1 MRQLLALGGIAGWF
15 TLLSLSGQPAQ
26 LDQKDREA
34 TIRWILQQQVDRGGF
49 LLKPHPPNLD
59 VIPQP
64 SLRATSGAVR
74 ALLYLRAP
82 IPNVDRHR
90 QFVLS
95 CYDPQSGGFAEPG
108 GQPDVTLTSVGIMA
122 AVALQIPPQE
132 YARSWEYLQ
141 RHAKSFEE
149 VRIAAAAVEA
159 AGVKNCPFDIR
170 PWIAQG
176 HKAAEQALQR
186 NPAQGGARDLGSAVA
201 LILRLGGDVTSEQN
215 QRYTQFLRQGQR
227 PDGGWGKSDSEHSDL
242 ESTYRVMR
250 AFVHLRSKPRDIPAL
265 SRFLAAQRSP
275 QGAYAVAPAEA
286 PSMSG
291 TYYAAAMLHWLE
303 RWENPSKN

>member
-1 MRQLLALGGIAGWF
+1 MRQILALGGIAGWF

-26 LDQKDREA
+26 LEQKDREA

-49 LLKPHPPNLD
+49 LLKPHSPNLD
-59 VIPQP
+59 GMPQP

-74 ALLYLRAP
+74 ALLYLGAP
-82 IPNVDRHR
+82 LPHVDRHR

-95 CYDPQSGGFAEPG
+95 CYDPQTGGFAEPG

-132 YARSWEYLQ
+132 YAKGWDYLH

-149 VRIAAAAVEA
+149 IRIAAAAVEA
-159 AGVKNCPFDIR
+159 AGIKNCPFDIQ

-176 HKAAEQALQR
+176 RAVAEQALQR
-186 NPAQGGARDLGSAVA
+186 KPAEGGARELGSAVA
-201 LILRLGGDVTSEQN
+201 LILRLGGDVTPEQS

-227 PDGGWGKSDSEHSDL
+227 ADGGWSKPNADHSDL
-242 ESTYRVMR
+242 ESTYRVLR
-250 AFVHLRSKPRDIPAL
+250 AFVHLRSKPQDVPAL
-265 SRFLAAQRSP
+265 NRFLAAQRSP
-275 QGAYAVAPAEA
+275 QGAYAVAPAES

-291 TYYAAAMLHWLE
+291 TYYAAAMIHWLE
-303 RWENPSKN
+303 SWENPSKK